1 MQMIPTY
8 LNIVDKWF
16 KQIISKWKNTVC
28 MTLDNY
34 SRIVTSKITLT
45 LNVVLLRELK
55 VITMLILYLL
65 TINSAFSLRY

>member
-55 VITMLILYLL
+55 VITILILYLL